1 MTLEHDQ
8 FELARFGAGQGVPLL
23 LFHEGLGSLAMWRD
37 FPEKL
42 AKASEREVIVW
53 SRRGYGGSG
62 SFDAPYDLD
71 FMHREADTSARVMAD
86 LGIEQAHVFGHS
98 DGGSIAL
105 LLAARHPGRV
115 ASLILEAPH
124 VMVEPV
130 CIAAI
135 KALEEGSADLVTR
148 LGRYHRDAAAV
159 FRQWSAIWTD
169 PRFPAWA
176 IETEIGSIDC
186 PVLLIQGDDDEYG
199 TYAQLDRIQARVPQA
214 GQLRLAA
221 CGHSPHRDQ
230 QDAVL
235 AAARVFLKELGDA

>member
-8 FELARFGAGQGVPLL
+8 LELARFGAEPGMPLL
-23 LFHEGLGSLAMWRD
+23 LFHEGLGSLSMWRD

-42 AKASEREVIVW
+42 AKASGREVIVW
-53 SRRGYGGSG
+53 SRRGYGASG

-71 FMHREADTSARVMAD
+71 FMHREADTAARVMAD
-86 LGIEQAHVFGHS
+86 LGFAQAHVFGHS
-98 DGGSIAL
+98 DGGSIAM

-130 CIAAI
+130 CISAI
-135 KALEEGSADLVTR
+135 KAVEAGSAALVSR

-159 FRQWSAIWTD
+159 FRQWFAIWTD
-169 PRFPAWA
+169 PRFPAWT
-176 IETEIGSIDC
+176 IEAEIESVTC

-199 TYAQLDRIQARVPQA
+199 TCEQLDRIQARVPQA
-214 GQLRLAA
+214 RQLRLAA

-235 AAARVFLKELGDA
+235 AAASVFLNELGDA